1 MLRLENVNFDAR
13 DHTALAAFWCEA
25 LGWEKVFEAEGE
37 ISISTPGGDTNDP
50 SSWQFPDLVFVPVPE
65 PEAGR
70 DRVHLDLASHSVEE
84 QQATVARLIA
94 LGATHADVG
103 QAADVPWVVPVALP
117 TTARTASTSTSP
129 PARTTIRRSR
139 SSACS
144 RWAPPGSTSARA
156 PRSRGWCWPTRRATR
171 SASSPPGPDPRSRDR
186 PRRRRD
192 RRPAAVRR
200 RLSGGATLSRTRP
213 GPNGRNGSATDR
225 STPAVQSGRSS
236 SAGQCRGL
244 TTEKC
249 RRSRVATLD
258 SPRRSHTAIT
268 AASTIPRLRSA

>member
-70 DRVHLDLASHSVEE
+70 GRVHLGLARHSVEE

-103 QAADVPWVVPVALP
+103 QAADVPWVVLADPEGNPFCVLE
-117 TTARTASTSTSP
+117 
-129 PARTTIRRSR
+129 
-139 SSACS
+139 
-144 RWAPPGSTSARA
+144 
-156 PRSRGWCWPTRRATR
+156 PR
-171 SASSPPGPDPRSRDR
+171 DEYRDVGAI
-186 PRRRRD
+186 
-192 RRPAAVRR
+192 AAVVVA
-200 RLSGGATLSRTRP
+200 ATDGPALREFWTAATGWSVARENERYVDLRDPDDKGPVLALVTRP
-213 GPNGRNGSATDR
+213 GLDAADHRKNRIHHDAAPREDDDQEVGVQRLLALGATRVD
-225 STPAVQSGRSS
+225 V
-236 SAGQCRGL
+236 GQGPEVTWVVLADPEGNEVCVL
-244 TTEKC
+244 
-249 RRSRVATLD
+249 
-258 SPRRSHTAIT
+258 SPR
-268 AASTIPRLRSA
+268 P